1 MNSSKVFRS
10 CSQKFYQQ
18 RSVHQRGVQS
28 YSRTFPSHQPRQP
41 LHQPLICAHTDYNS
55 SSSNSRNGS
64 SVSKNSNND
73 LKKIPKG
80 PRPPGGSSTLPT
92 LDAAPLMSPT
102 LWIKRTSKA
111 SHSIAGPDASKRLF
125 GAQDEVCSWIWN
137 KIEHCDK
144 NDVEKGKV
152 GFMVIGHGVP
162 HQLLQNHVD
171 VAWNLLQ
178 EATQMADGHSDAN
191 EVVECNF
198 FNETRH
204 LDFDW

>member
-18 RSVHQRGVQS
+18 RSIHQRGVQS
-28 YSRTFPSHQPRQP
+28 YSRTFPSQQPRQP
-41 LHQPLICAHTDYNS
+41 LHTDYNS
-55 SSSNSRNGS
+55 SSSNSRNSS

-73 LKKIPKG
+73 SKKIPKG

-178 EATQMADGHSDAN
+178 EATQMADGNSDAN

-198 FNETRH
+198 FNESRH